1 MDVIWIH
8 YLGRGVLDMMT
19 FLLHSGDIE
28 NIPSVMNGIFIFE
41 RLCVL
46 ILILYKFQVHKC
58 ISLSCVGVDLF

>member
-1 MDVIWIH
+1 
-8 YLGRGVLDMMT
+8 MMT
-19 FLLHSGDIE
+19 FFLHSGDIE
-28 NIPSVMNGIFIFE
+28 NMPSVMNGIFIFE